1 MKNLLVGMLILLY
14 TGLAVPPNWKWQS
27 HKLPKDQF
35 DCLVTTL
42 YHEARGE
49 PNQGVLAVANVVLNR
64 MESPRYPK
72 TVCGVVKQQLVKGIW
87 QFSFWKEKK
96 LLTKPVDKQAW
107 QRMEKLAQQVINL
120 HYAGFDI
127 VDDSMYYYNPDVA
140 NPNWAKSKKLQ
151 FVRKIGKHKFYKRVK
166 N

>member
-1 MKNLLVGMLILLY
+1 MKQLALGLLVFFY
-14 TGLAVPPNWKWQS
+14 TGLAVPQIWTWEPF
-27 HKLPKDQF
+27 KLPQNQF

-49 PNQGVLAVANVVLNR
+49 PAEGVLAVAKVVLNR

-72 TVCGVVKQQLVKGIW
+72 SVCGVVKQQLVRGIW
-87 QFSFWKEKK
+87 QFSFWKEKH
-96 LLTKPVDKQAW
+96 LLTQPVDKESWKKMQ
-107 QRMEKLAQQVINL
+107 KIAQQAVNL
-120 HYAGFDI
+120 HYAGFDVI
-127 VDDSMYYYNPDVA
+127 DNSMYYYNPDVA
-140 NPNWAKSKKLQ
+140 NPKWAKSKKLK

>member
-1 MKNLLVGMLILLY
+1 MKNLLVGILILLY
-14 TGLAVPPNWKWQS
+14 TGLAVPPSWKWQS
-27 HKLPKDQF
+27 HEIPKNQF

-49 PNQGVLAVANVVLNR
+49 PTEGVLAVANVVLNR

-72 TVCGVVKQQLVKGIW
+72 SVCGVVKHQLVRGVW
-87 QFSFWKEKK
+87 QFSFWKEKR
-96 LLTKPVDKQAW
+96 LLSRPVNKESW
-107 QRMEKLAQQVINL
+107 KRMEKIAQQAINL

-127 VDDSMYYYNPDVA
+127 IDDSMYYYNPSAA
-140 NPNWAKSKKLQ
+140 NPSWAKSKKLQ
-151 FVRKIGKHKFYKRVK
+151 FVRKIGKHKFYKRIK

>member
-1 MKNLLVGMLILLY
+1 MKNLLIGVVALLY
-14 TGLAVPPNWKWQS
+14 TGLAVPQTWGWQAF
-27 HKLPKDQF
+27 KLPQNQF

-49 PNQGVLAVANVVLNR
+49 PPAGVLAVAKVVLNR

-72 TVCGVVKQQLVKGIW
+72 SVCGVVKQQLVKGIW

-96 LLTKPVDKQAW
+96 LLSKPVDKESW
-107 QRMEKLAQQVINL
+107 QQMQKIAQQAVNL

-127 VDDSMYYYNPDVA
+127 VDNAMYYYNPDVA
-140 NPNWAKSKKLQ
+140 NPSWAKSKKLQ